1 MQTHV
6 NNIHLRKTT
15 TRRRGIISRRGSE
28 RIAEEEEEEE
38 IEKNVKEFSS
48 AKSATFFSSA
58 FSRQTRLSRTQS
70 KEDYINRFV
79 R

>member
-48 AKSATFFSSA
+48 AKSATF
-58 FSRQTRLSRTQS
+58 SRVRFRDKHVSLARRAKKT
-70 KEDYINRFV
+70 INRFV

>member
-38 IEKNVKEFSS
+38 EIEKNVKEFSS
-48 AKSATFFSSA
+48 AKSATF
-58 FSRQTRLSRTQS
+58 SRV
-70 KEDYINRFV
+70 RFRDKQV
-79 R
+79 SLARRAKKTI

>member
-6 NNIHLRKTT
+6 NTPAKNHNAQKRY
-15 TRRRGIISRRGSE
+15 RISRCGSE
-28 RIAEEEEEEE
+28 RIAEEEEEE

-48 AKSATFFSSA
+48 AKSATFSRVRF
-58 FSRQTRLSRTQS
+58 RQTRLSRTQS